1 MFASMVDSFLRLGC
15 DLRKP
20 FSRSMTG
27 AVRPRSVGCVND
39 ERSLMSSRW
48 SYVLFATALVAG
60 AFEFVNAFVIEV
72 PVAAVL
78 FGVLYVVGA
87 VWLARTSGLG
97 ACVLLGVEPRGAR
110 VHARVY
116 VEYHV
121 GCGGS
126 GLVCRRLGGW
136 ACRVYCGRTRA
147 AVAAAPVG
155 GAAFSMTPRA
165 RMDK

>member
-1 MFASMVDSFLRLGC
+1 
-15 DLRKP
+15 
-20 FSRSMTG
+20 MTG

-97 ACVLLGVEPRGAR
+97 ACVLLGLSNLVELAFMPAYTWNTTSD
-110 VHARVY
+110 VV
-116 VEYHV
+116 VQ
-121 GCGGS
+121 GS
-126 GLVCRRLGGW
+126 FAVVSAVGLVACTVVGRERLWLRRQSAGLRS
-136 ACRVYCGRTRA
+136 A
-147 AVAAAPVG
+147 
-155 GAAFSMTPRA
+155 
-165 RMDK
+165 